1 MTNNRFPWDKSPV
14 TPEAERLVAQNRAER
29 NLDRLSKLHPMRL
42 RDYLLV
48 VGAVVGL
55 IGIPVLLVSFLF

>member
-1 MTNNRFPWDKSPV
+1 MPNPWDKNPV

-29 NLDRLSKLHPMRL
+29 KLDRLRELHPMRL

-48 VGAVVGL
+48 VGAVLGL
-55 IGIPVLLVSFLF
+55 VGIPVLLISLFF